1 MERIL
6 RGIAG
11 FVILLSLILSRLH
24 TENWLILTAFMGL
37 NLLQSSFTNW
47 CPTMSILRALG
58 IDKNKEV

>member
-1 MERIL
+1 MMERIL

-11 FVILLSLILSRLH
+11 LVILLSLILSRLH

-47 CPTMSILRALG
+47 
-58 IDKNKEV
+58 

>member
-11 FVILLSLILSRLH
+11 LVILLSLILSRLH

-37 NLLQSSFTNW
+37 NLLQSAFTNW
-47 CPTMSILRALG
+47 CPTMSILRAMG
-58 IDKNKEV
+58 IDKK